1 MARRVFLNWQAGVT
15 FGWGIL
21 GVNIFLH
28 WARDADLRPVMGRPI
43 AQHDLAG
50 VNPLAVLAAL
60 PAIRESNKFN
70 AQPDKDKRAQQAL
83 DMTLIDA
90 LANGL
95 NPSPLRGK
103 ANIARCVF
111 EDTQLGPLD
120 GKLGKFDVLLCASN
134 WNAQLL
140 KEHSA
145 KPVRVIFE
153 GVDPALFHFGP
164 KSGMLDPGRFY
175 IFSGGKVEYR
185 KGQDLVLLAFKEF
198 ARRHDDAVLVTA
210 WHSPWAHISKGF
222 QGRLQAPLAF
232 DKDGVAQ
239 IGKWVADNGIAPGKV
254 IDIGP
259 IPNPLMPAV
268 LREMDCALQPSR
280 AEACTNLPA
289 KEAMACGI
297 PVIVANNTGV
307 KDLIDGDNCIAL
319 RRQAPIAGFGD
330 WETAGWGE
338 SDVEEIVAGLERL
351 YADAVQRRRIGF
363 RGAEW
368 ILAQGRTWQEHARQ
382 LKELVLSL

>member
-21 GVNIFLH
+21 GLNIFLH
-28 WARDADLRPVMGRPI
+28 WARDAELRPLMVRPI
-43 AQHDLAG
+43 GMHDLAA

-60 PAIRESNKFN
+60 PAIRDSNNFL
-70 AQPDKDKRAQQAL
+70 AQLAKAQTPQQTL
-83 DMTLIDA
+83 DLTVIDA

-111 EDTQLGPLD
+111 EDTKLGPLD
-120 GKLGKFDVLLCASN
+120 AKLGKFDALLCASN
-134 WNAQLL
+134 WNARLL
-140 KEHSA
+140 QERSA

-153 GVDPALFHFGP
+153 GVDPALFHPGP
-164 KSGMLDPGRFY
+164 KSGILDPGRFY

-210 WHSPWAHISKGF
+210 WHSPWSHIAAGF
-222 QGRLQAPLAF
+222 KGRLAAPLAF

-239 IGKWVADNGIAPGKV
+239 IDKWVADNGIAPGKV
-254 IDIGP
+254 IDVGQ

-297 PVIVANNTGV
+297 PVIVADNTGV

-319 RRQAPIAGFGD
+319 RRQAPVAGFGE

-338 SDVEEIVAGLERL
+338 SDVEEIVAGLERF
-351 YADAVQRRRIGF
+351 YADAAQRRRIGLQ
-363 RGAEW
+363 GAGW
-368 ILAQGRTWQEHARQ
+368 ILAQGRTWQEHAKQ
-382 LKELVLSL
+382 LKELVFSL

>member
-1 MARRVFLNWQAGVT
+1 MTRRVFLNWQAGIT

-28 WARDADLRPVMGRPI
+28 WARDADLRPIMGRPI

-50 VNPLAVLAAL
+50 VNPLAVLAAV
-60 PAIRESNKFN
+60 
-70 AQPDKDKRAQQAL
+70 
-83 DMTLIDA
+83 IDA

-111 EDTQLGPLD
+111 EDTRLGPLD

-140 KEHSA
+140 KERSA

-153 GVDPALFHFGP
+153 GVDPALFHPGP

-198 ARRHDDAVLVTA
+198 ARRHDDAVRRLAGDGQEVRRAARRLAWVAIPAVLVTA
-210 WHSPWAHISKGF
+210 WHSPWAHISAGF
-222 QGRLQAPLAF
+222 KGRLQAPLAF
-232 DKDGVAQ
+232 DKDGIAQ
-239 IGKWVADNGIAPGKV
+239 IDKWVADNGIGPGKV

-297 PVIVANNTGV
+297 PVIVADNT
-307 KDLIDGDNCIAL
+307 A
-319 RRQAPIAGFGD
+319 
-330 WETAGWGE
+330 
-338 SDVEEIVAGLERL
+338 S
-351 YADAVQRRRIGF
+351 RI
-363 RGAEW
+363 
-368 ILAQGRTWQEHARQ
+368 
-382 LKELVLSL
+382 

>member
-1 MARRVFLNWQAGVT
+1 VARRVFLNWQAGVT

-21 GVNIFLH
+21 GLNVFLH

-43 AQHDLAG
+43 AMHDLAA

-60 PAIRESNKFN
+60 PAIRESNNFL
-70 AQPDKDKRAQQAL
+70 AQLAKTKTAQQTP
-83 DMTLIDA
+83 DMTVIDA

-111 EDTQLGPLD
+111 EDTRLGPLD
-120 GKLGKFDVLLCASN
+120 ARLGKFDVLLCASN
-134 WNAQLL
+134 WNTQLL
-140 KEHSA
+140 REHSA

-153 GVDPALFHFGP
+153 GVDPALFHPGP
-164 KSGMLDPGRFY
+164 KSGILDPGRFY

-210 WHSPWAHISKGF
+210 WHSPWSHIAAGF
-222 QGRLQAPLAF
+222 KGRLAAPLAF

-239 IGKWVADNGIAPGKV
+239 IDKWVADNGIGPGKV
-254 IDIGP
+254 IDIGQ

-297 PVIVANNTGV
+297 PVIVADNTGV
-307 KDLIDGDNCIAL
+307 KDLIDGDNCLAL
-319 RRQAPIAGFGD
+319 RRQGLVTGFGE

-338 SDVEEIVAGLERL
+338 SDVEEIIACLESL
-351 YADAVQRRRIGF
+351 YADAALRRRIGLQ
-363 RGAEW
+363 GAGW
-368 ILAQGRTWQEHARQ
+368 ILAQGRIWQEHAKQ
-382 LKELVLSL
+382 LKALVLSL

>member
-21 GVNIFLH
+21 GLNIFLH
-28 WARDADLRPVMGRPI
+28 WARDAELRPLMGRPI
-43 AQHDLAG
+43 GMHDLAA

-60 PAIRESNKFN
+60 PAIRDSNNFL
-70 AQPDKDKRAQQAL
+70 AQLAKAQTPQQTL
-83 DMTLIDA
+83 DLTVIDA

-111 EDTQLGPLD
+111 EDTKLGPLD
-120 GKLGKFDVLLCASN
+120 AKLGKFDALLCASN
-134 WNAQLL
+134 WNARLL
-140 KEHSA
+140 QERSA

-153 GVDPALFHFGP
+153 GVDPALFHPGP
-164 KSGMLDPGRFY
+164 KSGILDPGRFY

-210 WHSPWAHISKGF
+210 WHSPWSHIAAGF
-222 QGRLQAPLAF
+222 KGRLAAPLAF

-239 IGKWVADNGIAPGKV
+239 IDKWVADNGIAPGKV
-254 IDIGP
+254 IDVGQ

-297 PVIVANNTGV
+297 PVIVADNTGV

-319 RRQAPIAGFGD
+319 RRQAPVAGFGE

-351 YADAVQRRRIGF
+351 YADAAQRRRIGLQ
-363 RGAEW
+363 GAGW
-368 ILAQGRTWQEHARQ
+368 ILAQGRTWQEHAKQ
-382 LKELVLSL
+382 LKELVFSL

>member
-21 GVNIFLH
+21 GLNIFLH
-28 WARDADLRPVMGRPI
+28 WARDAELRPLMVRPI
-43 AQHDLAG
+43 GMHDLAA

-60 PAIRESNKFN
+60 PAIRDSNNFL
-70 AQPDKDKRAQQAL
+70 AQLAKAQTPQQTL
-83 DMTLIDA
+83 DLTVIDA

-111 EDTQLGPLD
+111 EDTKLGPLD
-120 GKLGKFDVLLCASN
+120 AKLGKFDALLCASN
-134 WNAQLL
+134 WNARLL
-140 KEHSA
+140 QEHSA

-153 GVDPALFHFGP
+153 GVDPALFHPGP
-164 KSGMLDPGRFY
+164 KSGILDPGRFY

-210 WHSPWAHISKGF
+210 WHSPWSHIAAGF
-222 QGRLQAPLAF
+222 KGRLAAPLAF

-239 IGKWVADNGIAPGKV
+239 IDKWVADNGIAPGKV
-254 IDIGP
+254 IDVGQ

-297 PVIVANNTGV
+297 PVIVADNTGV

-319 RRQAPIAGFGD
+319 RRQAPVAGFGE

-338 SDVEEIVAGLERL
+338 SDVEEIVAGLERF
-351 YADAVQRRRIGF
+351 YADAAQRRRIGLQ
-363 RGAEW
+363 GAGW
-368 ILAQGRTWQEHARQ
+368 ILAQGRTWQEHAKQ
-382 LKELVLSL
+382 LKELVFSL

>member
-21 GVNIFLH
+21 GLNIFLH
-28 WARDADLRPVMGRPI
+28 WARDAELRPLMGRPI
-43 AQHDLAG
+43 GMHDLAA

-60 PAIRESNKFN
+60 PAIRDSNNFLVQLAK
-70 AQPDKDKRAQQAL
+70 AQTPQQTL
-83 DMTLIDA
+83 DLTVIDA

-111 EDTQLGPLD
+111 EDTKLGPLD
-120 GKLGKFDVLLCASN
+120 AKLGKFDALLCASN
-134 WNAQLL
+134 WNARLL
-140 KEHSA
+140 QERSA

-153 GVDPALFHFGP
+153 GVDPALFHPGP
-164 KSGMLDPGRFY
+164 KSGILDPGRFY

-210 WHSPWAHISKGF
+210 WHSPWSHIAAGF
-222 QGRLQAPLAF
+222 KGRLAAPLAF

-239 IGKWVADNGIAPGKV
+239 IDKWVADNGIAPGKV
-254 IDIGP
+254 IDVGQ

-297 PVIVANNTGV
+297 PVIVADNTGV

-319 RRQAPIAGFGD
+319 RRQAPVAGFGE

-351 YADAVQRRRIGF
+351 YADAAQRRRIGLQ
-363 RGAEW
+363 GAGW
-368 ILAQGRTWQEHARQ
+368 ILAQGRTWQEHAKQ